1 MDQRVQPLVDRFLA
15 QLDGV
20 LPGGYQAVLY
30 GSATRGD
37 WQAAISDINILI
49 IATPLGPAEL
59 RGLGP
64 ALRALPEEWR
74 TPPLILSAEEWSRA
88 GDVFPIELTDLIY
101 SREVLRGADPMIGVQ
116 PHPTQLRAALEREL
130 RIKVVR
136 LRQGYAM
143 GAEDPAALG
152 DLACRTL
159 ATILAL
165 ARATLMLLG
174 RPVPGD
180 AVQVLRAFAEVT
192 GARAAPLVEVAGH
205 WREEGWS
212 CSAPLFEAY
221 LDSLSAAVE
230 FVDHHVP
237 GAR

>member
-1 MDQRVQPLVDRFLA
+1 
-15 QLDGV
+15 
-20 LPGGYQAVLY
+20 
-30 GSATRGD
+30 
-37 WQAAISDINILI
+37 
-49 IATPLGPAEL
+49 
-59 RGLGP
+59 
-64 ALRALPEEWR
+64 
-74 TPPLILSAEEWSRA
+74 
-88 GDVFPIELTDLIY
+88 
-101 SREVLRGADPMIGVQ
+101 
-116 PHPTQLRAALEREL
+116 
-130 RIKVVR
+130 
-136 LRQGYAM
+136 
-143 GAEDPAALG
+143 
-152 DLACRTL
+152 
-159 ATILAL
+159 
-165 ARATLMLLG
+165 MLLG